1 MLKRILR
8 GLAATGK
15 WTLIVIA
22 VVGVLVYLPSR
33 LGWYGIYAKRYVISL
48 SGNPLSPSRAWY
60 DPQELVAGGEPT
72 PLDAWPTQE
81 NPIGPAVY
89 QEAALWAKGQKSDS
103 LVVLYQ
109 GRLAHASYFND
120 QTPESEFSTH
130 SLTKVLTSILTGH
143 AIADGHMES
152 VDQPASDYLPE
163 WDTDERR
170 GITVRD
176 LLNMAGG
183 LEETF
188 AFYPGSA
195 RLARTMGTDI
205 VTANLEVGIYAP
217 PGAAFTHAN
226 PNSQVAG
233 IVVERATDKRFADY
247 LSEKLWAPLGL
258 RDGWLLLDRAGGM
271 AHTDCC
277 MWTAIEDWA
286 KIGQALMQ
294 NGCYAGEQIIPAGW
308 MDEMT
313 TPSAAN
319 ENYGMQLWLG
329 TSHESLR
336 KYDPNIEFLG
346 NRHSEPFVADDVFF
360 LDGAGDQRLY
370 MIPSRELVILRTGK
384 DGPQWDDAFLP
395 NLFTRAVDLIGAQPP
410 ESRPTRADLNAACL
424 GSPEGSIGSASLSLR

>member
-1 MLKRILR
+1 MFKRILR

-22 VVGVLVYLPSR
+22 VIGVLVYLPSR
-33 LGWYGIYAKRYVISL
+33 LGWYGTYAKRYVISL
-48 SGNPLSPSRAWY
+48 SGNPMSPARAWY
-60 DPQELVAGGEPT
+60 DPQELVAGSESA
-72 PLDAWPTQE
+72 PLEAWPEQE
-81 NPIGPAVY
+81 NPIGPAVRRD
-89 QEAALWAKGQKSDS
+89 AAQWAGQQKSDS
-103 LVVLYQ
+103 LVVLYK

-130 SLTKVLTSILTGH
+130 SLTKVLTSILAGH
-143 AIADGHMES
+143 AIADGYMES
-152 VDQPASDYLPE
+152 VDQPASDFLPE

-183 LEETF
+183 LEETY

-217 PGAAFTHAN
+217 PGTAFTHAH
-226 PNSQVAG
+226 PRRGSWRAAL
-233 IVVERATDKRFADY
+233 ERAIGMRFADY

-258 RDGWLLLDRAGGM
+258 RDGWLLLDREDGM
-271 AHTDCC
+271 VHTDCC
-277 MWTAIEDWA
+277 MWTAIEDWV

-294 NGCYAGEQIIPAGW
+294 NGCYAGAQVIPAGW
-308 MDEMT
+308 VDEMT

-329 TSHESLR
+329 TSHERLR
-336 KYDPNIEFLG
+336 KYDPNIEFMG
-346 NRHSEPFVADDVFF
+346 NLHSEPFVADDVFF

-384 DGPQWDDAFLP
+384 DGPGWDDAFLP
-395 NLFTRAVDLIGAQPP
+395 NLFTRAVDLIGGPTP
-410 ESRPTRADLNAACL
+410 GPTRAELNAACL
-424 GSPEGSIGSASLSLR
+424 AE

>member
-15 WTLIVIA
+15 WFLIVIA
-22 VVGVLVYLPSR
+22 VIGVLIYLPSR
-33 LGWYGIYAKRYVISL
+33 LGWYGIYAERYAISL
-48 SGNPLSPSRAWY
+48 IGNPMSPARAWY
-60 DPQELVAGGEPT
+60 DPQELVAGGWTAHLE
-72 PLDAWPTQE
+72 AWSEQE
-81 NPIGPAVY
+81 NPIDPAVY
-89 QEAALWAKGQKSDS
+89 RDAASWAEQQESDS

-120 QTPESEFSTH
+120 QTAESEFSTH
-130 SLTKVLTSILTGH
+130 SLTKVLTSILVGH
-143 AIADGHMES
+143 AIADGHMDS
-152 VDQPASDYLPE
+152 VDQPAADFLPE

-205 VTANLEVGIYAP
+205 VSANLAVGINAP
-217 PGAAFTHAN
+217 PGTAFSHAN

-233 IVVERATDKRFADY
+233 IVVERAIGMRFGDY

-258 RDGWLLLDRAGGM
+258 RDGLLLLDRADGM
-271 AHTDCC
+271 VHTDCC
-277 MWTAIEDWA
+277 MWTAIEDWVR
-286 KIGQALMQ
+286 IGQTLMQ
-294 NGCYAGEQIIPAGW
+294 NGCYAGQQLIPEGW
-308 MDEMT
+308 VDEMT

-329 TSHESLR
+329 TSHERLR
-336 KYDPNIEFLG
+336 TYDPNITFMG
-346 NRHSEPFVADDVFF
+346 NLHSEPFVADDVFF

-370 MIPSRELVILRTGK
+370 MIPSRQLVILRTGHG
-384 DGPQWDDAFLP
+384 GPEWDDAVLP
-395 NLFTRAVDLIGAQPP
+395 NLLTRAVDSITGQPADIH
-410 ESRPTRADLNAACL
+410 PTRADLNAACL
-424 GSPEGSIGSASLSLR
+424 GSLQ

>member
-8 GLAATGK
+8 GLAKTGK
-15 WTLIVIA
+15 WILIVIA
-22 VVGVLVYLPSR
+22 VIGILFFLPAR
-33 LGWYGIYAKRYVISL
+33 FGWYGIYAKRYAISL
-48 SGNPLSPSRAWY
+48 TGNPMSPARAWY
-60 DPQELVAGGEPT
+60 DPQELVTGGDT
-72 PLDAWPTQE
+72 IPLEAWPE
-81 NPIGPAVY
+81 ADNPIDPAVY
-89 QEAALWAKGQKSDS
+89 REAATWAGQQDSDS
-103 LVVLYQ
+103 LVVLYK

-120 QTPESEFSTH
+120 QTAESEFSTH
-130 SLTKVLTSILTGH
+130 SLTKVLTSIMVGH

-152 VDQPASDYLPE
+152 VDQPAADFLPE

-170 GITVRD
+170 AITVRD

-205 VTANLEVGIYAP
+205 VTANLDVGIYAP
-217 PGAAFTHAN
+217 PGTAFSHAN

-233 IVVERATDKRFADY
+233 IVVERATGKRFADY

-258 RDGWLLLDRAGGM
+258 RDGWLLLDREDGM
-271 AHTDCC
+271 VHTDCC

-286 KIGQALMQ
+286 RIGQALMQ
-294 NGCYAGEQIIPAGW
+294 NGCYAGQQVIPEGW
-308 MDEMT
+308 VDEMT

-329 TSHESLR
+329 TSHEPLR
-336 KYDPNIEFLG
+336 KYDPGIEFMG
-346 NRHSEPFVADDVFF
+346 NLHSEPFVADDVVF

-384 DGPQWDDAFLP
+384 DGPEWDDAVLP
-395 NLFTRAVDLIGAQPP
+395 NLFTVAVDSFSG
-410 ESRPTRADLNAACL
+410 ESPDTWPTRADLNAACL
-424 GSPEGSIGSASLSLR
+424 NSTAT

>member
-22 VVGVLVYLPSR
+22 VIGVLVYLPSR
-33 LGWYGIYAKRYVISL
+33 LGWYGTYAKRYVISL
-48 SGNPLSPSRAWY
+48 SGNPMSPARAWY
-60 DPQELVAGGEPT
+60 DPQELVAGSKAA
-72 PLDAWPTQE
+72 PLEAWSEQE
-81 NPIGPAVY
+81 NPFDPALRRD
-89 QEAALWAKGQKSDS
+89 AASWAGQQKSDS
-103 LVVLYQ
+103 LVVLYK
-109 GRLAHASYFND
+109 GLLAQSSYFNG
-120 QTPESEFSTH
+120 QAPESEFSTH
-130 SLTKVLTSILTGH
+130 SLTKVLTSILAGH

-217 PGAAFTHAN
+217 PGTAFTHAN

-233 IVVERATDKRFADY
+233 IVVERAIGMRFADY

-258 RDGWLLLDRAGGM
+258 RDGLLLLDRPDGM
-271 AHTDCC
+271 VHTDCC
-277 MWTAIEDWA
+277 MWTAIEDWV

-294 NGCYAGEQIIPAGW
+294 NGCYAGAQVIPTGW
-308 MDEMT
+308 VDEMT

-329 TSHESLR
+329 TSHERLR
-336 KYDPNIEFLG
+336 KYDPNIEFMG
-346 NRHSEPFVADDVFF
+346 NVHSEPFVADDVFF

-384 DGPQWDDAFLP
+384 DGPEWDDAFLP
-395 NLFTRAVDLIGAQPP
+395 NLFTRAVDATGAQPP
-410 ESRPTRADLNAACL
+410 ESRPTRTTLNAACL
-424 GSPEGSIGSASLSLR
+424 ASG

>member
-22 VVGVLVYLPSR
+22 VIGVLVYLPSR
-33 LGWYGIYAKRYVISL
+33 LGWYGTYAKRYVISL
-48 SGNPLSPSRAWY
+48 TGNPMSPARAWY
-60 DPQELVAGGEPT
+60 DPQERVAGSDLN
-72 PLDAWPTQE
+72 PLEAWAEGQ
-81 NPIGPAVY
+81 NPIDPAVFA
-89 QEAALWAKGQKSDS
+89 EAALWAEQQRSDS
-103 LVVLYQ
+103 LVVLYK

-120 QTPESEFSTH
+120 QSAEAEFSTH
-130 SLTKVLTSILTGH
+130 SLTKVLTSILAGH
-143 AIADGHMES
+143 AIADGFLES
-152 VDQPASDYLPE
+152 ADQPAADFLPE
-163 WDTDERR
+163 WDTEERR
-170 GITVRD
+170 SITMRD

-183 LEETF
+183 LQETF

-217 PGAAFTHAN
+217 PGTAFSHAN

-233 IVVERATDKRFADY
+233 IVVERAIGMRFADY

-258 RDGWLLLDRAGGM
+258 RDGWLLLDRPGGM
-271 AHTDCC
+271 VHTDCC

-286 KIGQALMQ
+286 RIGQTLMQ
-294 NGCYAGEQIIPAGW
+294 NGCYAGAQVIPEGW
-308 MDEMT
+308 VDEMT

-329 TSHESLR
+329 TSHEQLR
-336 KYDPNIEFLG
+336 KYDPGIEFMG
-346 NRHSEPFVADDVFF
+346 NLHSEPFVADDVFF

-384 DGPQWDDAFLP
+384 DGPEWDDAFLP
-395 NLFTRAVDLIGAQPP
+395 NLFTRTVDAITVEPTAA
-410 ESRPTRADLNAACL
+410 RPTRADLNAACL
-424 GSPEGSIGSASLSLR
+424 GE

>member
-1 MLKRILR
+1 MFKRILR
-8 GLAATGK
+8 GLAKTGK

-22 VVGVLVYLPSR
+22 VIGVLVYLPSR

-48 SGNPLSPSRAWY
+48 SGNPMSPARAWY
-60 DPQELVAGGEPT
+60 DPQELVAGGNPT
-72 PLDAWPTQE
+72 PLKAWPEQE
-81 NPIGPAVY
+81 NPIDPAVY
-89 QEAALWAKGQKSDS
+89 REAALWAEQQRSDS
-103 LVVLYQ
+103 LVVLYK

-120 QTPESEFSTH
+120 QGAESEFSTH
-130 SLTKVLTSILTGH
+130 SLTKVLTSILVGH

-152 VDQPASDYLPE
+152 VDQPAADFLPE

-170 GITVRD
+170 DITVRD

-205 VTANLEVGIYAP
+205 VTANLDVGIYAP
-217 PGAAFTHAN
+217 PGTAFSHAN

-233 IVVERATDKRFADY
+233 IVVERATGTRFGDY
-247 LSEKLWAPLGL
+247 LSEKLWEPLGL
-258 RDGWLLLDRAGGM
+258 RDGWLLLDREDGM

-286 KIGQALMQ
+286 RIGQTLMQ
-294 NGCYAGEQIIPAGW
+294 NGCYAGEQMIPAGW
-308 MDEMT
+308 VNEMT

-329 TSHESLR
+329 TSHEGLR
-336 KYDPNIEFLG
+336 KYDPGIEFMG
-346 NRHSEPFVADDVFF
+346 NLHSEPFVADDVFF

-384 DGPQWDDAFLP
+384 SGPGWDDALLP
-395 NLFTRAVDLIGAQPP
+395 NLLTRALDSAGSEA
-410 ESRPTRADLNAACL
+410 SATRPTRADLNAACL
-424 GSPEGSIGSASLSLR
+424 ASS